1 MRGKASALMVLVVAA
16 CTSDDDGVPTE
27 LCGDGTC
34 NGGESNFTCAAD
46 CPATGPFCGDGACNG
61 SESAASCATDCA
73 SSSCSPADPATCAG
87 ETICLNGACVA
98 AFGRAYRIN
107 AYSIVVPQ
115 FMPDGSTWDA
125 AGGAP
130 DPYAVITLNG
140 AVLGM
145 TAAPQDIFN
154 PVWNQATD
162 PTSIPA
168 GSTLIVDAYD
178 EDIAADDG
186 ILSCQFAPLTADVLH
201 AGQGVC
207 SGTVGTLTVRFT
219 TN

>member
-1 MRGKASALMVLVVAA
+1 MRAIGLCGLILVSA
-16 CTSDDDGVPTE
+16 CTSDDDDGQGPF
-27 LCGDGTC
+27 CGDGVCTV
-34 NGGESNFTCAAD
+34 GESNQTCSAD
-46 CPATGPFCGDGACNG
+46 CPASGPFCGDGACNG
-61 SESAASCATDCA
+61 TETSASCSADCA
-73 SSSCSPADPATCAG
+73 SSACSPGDAATCAG
-87 ETICLNGACVA
+87 ETICLNGQCVA

-140 AVLGM
+140 TALGM
-145 TAAPQDIFN
+145 TTAAQDIFN
-154 PVWNQATD
+154 PVWNMATN
-162 PTSIPA
+162 PTNVPA

-178 EDIAADDG
+178 EDIADDDP
-186 ILSCQFAPLTADVLH
+186 ILRCQFAPLVADVLH
-201 AGQGVC
+201 VGEGVC
-207 SGTVGTLTVRFT
+207 TGALGTLTVRFS